1 MVGRSQRIR
10 GPIQGF
16 ALSAVLSL
24 MGATAPV
31 LTASA
36 QAQEIGCPEALGT
49 AAARYGIPAELML
62 AVGRVESG
70 LSPFAINAAG
80 TTHFAEDAESAIAFV
95 EAQRTAGVSS
105 IDVGCGQV
113 NLAWHPDAFPDLES
127 AFDPAVNADYAAAFL
142 SDLHDR
148 TGTWRQATARYH
160 SATPALQDAYLAR
173 VDTALK
179 SIAGGEVPAY
189 FASIAPAAGPRLAS
203 PHAATS
209 GAGVLIRVTG
219 AAPAVQVFSA
229 QPPNAVAAPDGD
241 GPAVPRI
248 IRVGD

>member
-1 MVGRSQRIR
+1 MVARCQGIR
-10 GPIQGF
+10 LSIQGF
-16 ALSAVLSL
+16 ARYALLSL
-24 MGATAPV
+24 AGGTATV
-31 LTASA
+31 LAASA

-49 AAARYGIPAELML
+49 AAERHGVPAELML

-80 TTHFAEDAESAIAFV
+80 TTHFAADAESAIAFV

-113 NLAWHPDAFPDLES
+113 NLAWHPDAFADLES
-127 AFDPAVNADYAAAFL
+127 AFDPEANADYAAAFL
-142 SDLHDR
+142 SDLHDN

-160 SATPALQDAYLAR
+160 SATPALQEAYLAR

-179 SIAGGEVPAY
+179 SIAGGAVPAY
-189 FASIAPAAGPRLAS
+189 FASIAPAAGPAPALPPAAAS
-203 PHAATS
+203 GT
-209 GAGVLIRVTG
+209 GVLIRVTG
-219 AAPAVQVFSA
+219 TAPAVQVFSA
-229 QPPNAVAAPDGD
+229 QPPDVGVSLEGD
-241 GPAVPRI
+241 SSAVPRI

>member
-1 MVGRSQRIR
+1 M
-10 GPIQGF
+10 
-16 ALSAVLSL
+16 LSWPARLLIGGVAGVLI
-24 MGATAPV
+24 G
-31 LTASA
+31 SA
-36 QAQEIGCPEALGT
+36 QAQEIGCPEALST
-49 AAARYGIPAELML
+49 AAARHGIPADLML

-70 LSPFAINAAG
+70 FSPFAVNAAG
-80 TTHFAEDAESAIAFV
+80 IPHFAADAESAIAFV

-113 NLAWHPDAFPDLES
+113 NLAWHPDAFADLQS
-127 AFDPAVNADYAAAFL
+127 AFDPETNADYAAAFL

-189 FASIAPAAGPRLAS
+189 FASIAPAAGAAPAI
-203 PHAATS
+203 PPPATS
-209 GAGVLIRVTG
+209 RSGVLIRVTG
-219 AAPAVQVFSA
+219 SAPAVQVFSA
-229 QPPNAVAAPDGD
+229 RPPDAAVEPEAGSV
-241 GPAVPRI
+241 AVPRV
-248 IRVGD
+248 IRIGD